1 MYKRQLEHVTYTPA
15 PDIIHEAAGH
25 APIIANT
32 DYADYLCAYGEVAK
46 KAIQSKHDSELY
58 KIIKKM
64 SDMKEDP
71 NVSKVELKKIEV
83 ELLKIDKDFEKW
95 LFRQSIQEGERL
107 KMVDPTP
114 HLKNR
119 YGSAT
124 ELGKGID
131 VNEQVIS
138 LLSRK
143 SIRVF
148 KDKRISRELL
158 ETLIACSQ
166 SAPTKSNLQQYSIQ
180 AST

>member
-1 MYKRQLEHVTYTPA
+1 MGVKTFLIP
-15 PDIIHEAAGH
+15 
-25 APIIANT
+25 
-32 DYADYLCAYGEVAK
+32 
-46 KAIQSKHDSELY
+46 
-58 KIIKKM
+58 
-64 SDMKEDP
+64 
-71 NVSKVELKKIEV
+71 
-83 ELLKIDKDFEKW
+83 
-95 LFRQSIQEGERL
+95 EGERL
-107 KMVDPTP
+107 EMVDPTP

-158 ETLIACSQ
+158 ETCAYQIKS
-166 SAPTKSNLQQYSIQ
+166 SAIFNHRRGRPKSKGPSGTMVPKDKNHRERSWAGRFLC
-180 AST
+180 